1 MPADPSDPRHDVLP
15 PLEVAERAT
24 RVRAAMADA
33 GLDALVVSDL
43 VNLRWLTGFA
53 GTAGT
58 AVVRADELV
67 VVVDGRYAEQ
77 AAQQLG
83 DHGVAAR
90 VAEGRTR
97 VRLRELALDA
107 LRGAARV
114 GLEADAL
121 TWAEGRAW
129 CDDLAGSGAGV
140 EPVPVSGLVGG
151 LRAVKDGGEIAR
163 VAEACR
169 LAGAALESV
178 VPRLGEAVTEAEFA
192 AELEYEMR
200 RRGSQGPSF
209 DTIVA
214 SGPNAALPHH
224 RPGDRRI
231 VEGDLVIVDFGATVD
246 GYRSDMTRTIVVGEP
261 TAEQRDW
268 LDLVEAANA
277 AGVAAVRPGVRGAD
291 VDAAARAVIDGA
303 GLGALFVHGTGHG
316 VGLRIHEAPWA
327 LSTSVDVLV
336 AGNLITVEPGVYR
349 FPFGGVRVE
358 DLLLVCDDG
367 CRPLTTTPKDLPCP
381 PSPRTT

>member
-1 MPADPSDPRHDVLP
+1 MPADPLDDRPATMP
-15 PLEVAERAT
+15 PLEVAA
-24 RVRAAMADA
+24 RVTKVRTAMVGA

-43 VNLRWLTGFA
+43 VNLRWLTGFV

-77 AAQQLG
+77 AAQQLA
-83 DHGVAAR
+83 DHGVPAR

-97 VRLRELALDA
+97 ARLRELGLDA
-107 LRGAARV
+107 LGGASRV

-121 TWAEGRAW
+121 TWAEARSW
-129 CDDLAGSGAGV
+129 CDDLAASAA
-140 EPVPVSGLVGG
+140 ETVPVTGLVGG

-169 LAGAALESV
+169 IAGAALEAV
-178 VPRLGEAVTEAEFA
+178 VPLLGAEITEAEFA
-192 AELEYEMR
+192 AELEYAMR

-214 SGPNAALPHH
+214 AGPNAALPHH

-246 GYRSDMTRTIVVGEP
+246 GYRSDMTRTVVVGEP
-261 TAEQRDW
+261 TAEQRLW

-277 AGVAAVRPGVRGAD
+277 AGVAAVRPGARGAE

-303 GLGALFVHGTGHG
+303 GLGELFVHGTGHG

-327 LSTSVDVLV
+327 LSTSSDVLV

-349 FPFGGVRVE
+349 FPLGGVRVE

>member
-1 MPADPSDPRHDVLP
+1 
-15 PLEVAERAT
+15 
-24 RVRAAMADA
+24 
-33 GLDALVVSDL
+33 
-43 VNLRWLTGFA
+43 
-53 GTAGT
+53 
-58 AVVRADELV
+58 
-67 VVVDGRYAEQ
+67 
-77 AAQQLG
+77 
-83 DHGVAAR
+83 
-90 VAEGRTR
+90 
-97 VRLRELALDA
+97 
-107 LRGAARV
+107 
-114 GLEADAL
+114 
-121 TWAEGRAW
+121 
-129 CDDLAGSGAGV
+129 
-140 EPVPVSGLVGG
+140 
-151 LRAVKDGGEIAR
+151 
-163 VAEACR
+163 
-169 LAGAALESV
+169 
-178 VPRLGEAVTEAEFA
+178 
-192 AELEYEMR
+192 
-200 RRGSQGPSF
+200 
-209 DTIVA
+209 
-214 SGPNAALPHH
+214 
-224 RPGDRRI
+224 
-231 VEGDLVIVDFGATVD
+231 
-246 GYRSDMTRTIVVGEP
+246 MTRTIVVGEP